1 MKTDTIVDL
10 AAVYVKQVISF
21 FVERFIFQKVIP
33 LYLVK
38 YLFIYFARLT
48 THCLHITQH
57 TDIKKTIKLL
67 PYV

>member
-10 AAVYVKQVISF
+10 AAVYIKQVISF
-21 FVERFIFQKVIP
+21 FVERFIFQKVVP
-33 LYLVK
+33 LYLV
-38 YLFIYFARLT
+38 IYFARLT
-48 THCLHITQH
+48 THCLHITRH